1 MKLVFN
7 VAEVAAT
14 LGKTEFEFRQAR
26 AELETL
32 GFPKPIRGL
41 EDKWSIMNV
50 INWVNTAKTEQVE
63 AA

>member
-7 VAEVAAT
+7 AAEVAAS
-14 LGKTEFEFRQAR
+14 LGKTEAEFQAVR
-26 AELETL
+26 IELERL
-32 GFPKPIRGL
+32 GFPKAIHGL

-50 INWVNTAKTEQVE
+50 INWVNNGQETQTK